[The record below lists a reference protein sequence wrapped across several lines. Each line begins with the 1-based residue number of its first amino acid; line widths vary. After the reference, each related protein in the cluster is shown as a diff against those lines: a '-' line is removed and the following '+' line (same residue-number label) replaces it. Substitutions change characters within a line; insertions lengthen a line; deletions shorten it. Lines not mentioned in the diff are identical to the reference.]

1 MDTEFHTLYQVRLG
15 LPEIYAKADR
25 WDLNYKTRL
34 CNKSYKL
41 RNSISKVI
49 KFIKSW
55 IWKAWCI
62 LATPNSSKL
71 RQSLLTVPYLHE
83 CFINEKK
90 PRRFFLWLTNN
101 KIQIIHYSLIGIH
114 WCKWCK
120 FFHSPSNKK
129 RCLITGMTLP
139 PFPYFFSFLSFK
151 HPFMK
156 ISILINIFLRKF
168 CMFLVDTIIYCIF

>member
-15 LPEIYAKADR
+15 LPEINAKADR
-25 WDLNYKTRL
+25 WDLNYKTRI

-120 FFHSPSNKK
+120 FFHSPSNK
-129 RCLITGMTLP
+129 IGVGAWEQEWPPP
-139 PFPYFFSFLSFK
+139 PFHTFSLFF
-151 HPFMK
+151 
-156 ISILINIFLRKF
+156 
-168 CMFLVDTIIYCIF
+168 II